1 MYHNVIRIRLRQQQ
15 RRVAVAQ
22 KAEITLKREVIH
34 VTPISTHKRRHEQQ
48 QRRLRLMEVGYD
60 AFHNLEF
67 ISRGDDYARITYKR
81 RQPVSVKSVNDAMQ
95 RLGSRQS
102 GMILA
107 IGVPLRHFARPFA
120 LIHQATDVV
129 KALQGAHRGG
139 AYRYHLTACI
149 GKLGNQVPLHG
160 NELAVHL
167 MLAYRVAFD
176 GLERSGSHMKC
187 ELTPRDASLRHPVEH
202 FGREV
207 KSCRRRGHRTVN
219 MRPSGSRS
227 SRSPRSNG

>member
-81 RQPVSVKSVNDAMQ
+81 RQPVTVKSVNDAMQ

-107 IGVPLRHFARPFA
+107 IECHCGTSP
-120 LIHQATDVV
+120 
-129 KALQGAHRGG
+129 
-139 AYRYHLTACI
+139 
-149 GKLGNQVPLHG
+149 
-160 NELAVHL
+160 VHL
-167 MLAYRVAFD
+167 
-176 GLERSGSHMKC
+176 
-187 ELTPRDASLRHPVEH
+187 P
-202 FGREV
+202 
-207 KSCRRRGHRTVN
+207 
-219 MRPSGSRS
+219 
-227 SRSPRSNG
+227 